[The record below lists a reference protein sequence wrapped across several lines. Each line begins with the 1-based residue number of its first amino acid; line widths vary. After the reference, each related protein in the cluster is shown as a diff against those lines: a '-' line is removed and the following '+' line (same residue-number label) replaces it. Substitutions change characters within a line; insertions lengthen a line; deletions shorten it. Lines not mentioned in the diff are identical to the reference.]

1 MTTPPSPR
9 GLSRRGLFGGATAG
23 AALLGTGALTAGL
36 TEDAEATVLA
46 GTRQGSL
53 PAKVD
58 VVVVGAG
65 ISGLVAAR
73 EVARKGHSVLVV
85 EARKRVGGRVL
96 NHYLTRKRHGV
107 QVIESGGA
115 FIGPTQ
121 NHLEA
126 LAGELGVKT
135 FPEYN
140 TGNSVYVSSTFG
152 RMEYPGTVPPDPTIL
167 ADAALLLQQIDS
179 YAAEID
185 VAAPWAH
192 PRAREWDSVTLS
204 QWIRANAINAHGIEN
219 LIASWTQP
227 GFGAD
232 PDQLSFLYTLWYV
245 ACSGDETHKG
255 TFSRNSDTANGAQ
268 ERRFVGGSQRI
279 PLRLAKQLGDA
290 VALRAPVRRI
300 VQKHHRVHVKTG
312 RGTVVAKRVI
322 VAAPPSTVLDIGFH
336 PGLPADRRALLESVR
351 MGQLMK
357 CDAIYPTPFWRSAGL
372 NGFGISD
379 RGATRAVFDNTPPS
393 GGPGVLLAFV
403 GGSSWRTY
411 GPLPLDQRR
420 AAVLQGFA
428 EMFGEQALH
437 PIDYVEQDWTKEQ
450 WTRGGPTA
458 IHGPGTL
465 VAHGPAIRRPA
476 GRVHWAGTETA
487 TYWTGYMDGAVSSGQ
502 RAAAEVVATLR

>member
-1 MTTPPSPR
+1 MSTSPL
-9 GLSRRGLFGGATAG
+9 GPLSRRAFVGGASAG
-23 AALLGTGALTAGL
+23 VTLLGTGALT
-36 TEDAEATVLA
+36 DDSEAAVLA
-46 GTRQGSL
+46 GTRQGAL
-53 PAKVD
+53 PASVD

-65 ISGLVAAR
+65 IAGLVAAR
-73 EVARKGHSVLVV
+73 EVARKGRSVLVV

-96 NHYLTRKRHGV
+96 NHYLTEKQRGA

-121 NHLEA
+121 DHIAA
-126 LAGELGVKT
+126 LAQELGIPT
-135 FPEYN
+135 FLEYN
-140 TGNSVYVSSTFG
+140 TGHSVYVSSTLG

-192 PRAREWDSVTLS
+192 PRAVEWDSMTLG
-204 QWIRANAINAHGIEN
+204 QWIHANAVNASGIET
-219 LIASWTQP
+219 LIACWTQP

-232 PDQLSFLYTLWYV
+232 PGELSFLFTLWYV
-245 ACSGDETHKG
+245 ACSGNQANKG

-268 ERRFVGGSQRI
+268 ERRFVGGSQRV
-279 PLRLAKQLGDA
+279 PLKLAKQLGDI

-300 VQKHHRVHVKTG
+300 VQKGHRVHVRTG
-312 RGTVVAKRVI
+312 RGTVVARRVV
-322 VAAPPSTVLDIGFH
+322 VAAPPPTVLDIGFH
-336 PGLPADRRALLESVR
+336 PGLPADRRALLTSVH
-351 MGQLMK
+351 MGKLMK
-357 CDAIYPTPFWRSAGL
+357 CDAIYPTPFWRAAGL

-379 RGATRAVFDNTPPS
+379 HGAARAVFDNTPPS

-403 GGSSWRTY
+403 GGSTWRTY
-411 GPLPLDQRR
+411 GAMTKDQRR

-428 EMFGEQALH
+428 DMFGEQALH
-437 PIDYVEQDWTKEQ
+437 PTDFVEHDWTEER

-465 VAHGPAIRRPA
+465 VPHGPAIRRPL

-487 TYWTGYMDGAVSSGQ
+487 TYWSGYMDGAVSSGQ
-502 RAAAEVVATLR
+502 RAAAEVLARLR